1 MTKLQALVAP
11 PKRRGSEYVVMLVF
25 KSINILCQG
34 PMTARGIRVQ
44 GVVWCALQDLE
55 VTVWKVGYK
64 LDAAEQIAQLQCV
77 GST

>member
-1 MTKLQALVAP
+1 
-11 PKRRGSEYVVMLVF
+11 
-25 KSINILCQG
+25 
-34 PMTARGIRVQ
+34 MTARGIRVQ